1 MMLTR
6 NGSKAGTKRHTQRLK
21 NMANAEIDFIGE
33 VEENTNFMMPV
44 RGNRRRGTTQSK
56 SGRATTTKTMR
67 EHVPNILSQVRKY
80 GIEDSIIP
88 KG

>member
-6 NGSKAGTKRHTQRLK
+6 NGSRAGKKRHTQRLK
-21 NMANAEIDFIGE
+21 NMANADVDFIGD
-33 VEENTNFMMPV
+33 VEENTNFMMPA
-44 RGNRRRGTTQSK
+44 RGTRRRGATQSN
-56 SGRATTTKTMR
+56 RTAANTTVR

-80 GIEDSIIP
+80 GIEDSVLP